1 MSLRLDRF
9 LGNAAR
15 LTRSQAQR
23 AVRAGDVC
31 VDGTPVRD
39 PSRHVTA
46 AQTVTLSGRPVAMP
60 GPRYLMLNKPAG
72 YVSVTED
79 GAHPTVLDLI
89 AEPQRH
95 ALHAAGRLDLD
106 TTGLVLLT
114 DDGAW
119 SHRITSPRRKCAKRY
134 RVTLAEPINAA
145 AATQLATGVLLH
157 GEARATQPA
166 HVEIIGPTEVWL
178 TITEGRYHQVKR
190 MLAAVGN
197 HVVGLHRDRIGG
209 IDLDPALAPG
219 EYRPLTPAE
228 ITALGACD

>member
-1 MSLRLDRF
+1 MSLRIDRF
-9 LGNAAR
+9 LGNAAG
-15 LTRSQAQR
+15 LTRTQAQR

-39 PSRHVTA
+39 PSLHVTT
-46 AQTVTLSGRPVAMP
+46 AQTVTLSGRPVVIP

-89 AEPQRH
+89 AESYRH
-95 ALHAAGRLDLD
+95 TLHAAGRLDLD

-134 RVTLAEPINAA
+134 RVTLAEPIDEASATKLAA
-145 AATQLATGVLLH
+145 GVLLH
-157 GEARATQPA
+157 GEPRATQPA

-190 MLAAVGN
+190 MVAAVGN
-197 HVVGLHRDRIGG
+197 HVVALHRDRIGPVEL
-209 IDLDPALAPG
+209 DLALAPG
-219 EYRPLTPAE
+219 EYRALTPDE
-228 ITALGACD
+228 IAALSACG